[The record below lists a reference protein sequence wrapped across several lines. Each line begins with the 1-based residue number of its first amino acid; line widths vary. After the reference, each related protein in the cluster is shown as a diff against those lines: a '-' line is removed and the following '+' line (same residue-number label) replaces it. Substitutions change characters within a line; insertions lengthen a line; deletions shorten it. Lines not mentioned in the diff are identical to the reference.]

1 MNVILNNFQLR
12 LSALIPSP
20 LIWKCIAQTVSE
32 LKKAPNI
39 PNVQDLIRLNKTIIP
54 WARVG
59 YEIIGYSQLGATCLI
74 AYLPSPEI
82 IVKHLLNICT

>member
-12 LSALIPSP
+12 LSALIY
-20 LIWKCIAQTVSE
+20 LIWKCITQTVSE
-32 LKKAPNI
+32 LKKALNI

-82 IVKHLLNICT
+82 IVKHLLNIRT